1 MEIEVQVIKAVT
13 YSAIGLITSGYDLYD
28 RADPELVEICNI
40 IVDAFRGQESLLS
53 YFRVARRG
61 EFPVNPYWP
70 RGSVL
75 TIASCFI
82 DEKSWR
88 LDMDQY
94 LTAERRAESSPI
106 LLDKNAVVWLKQLPK
121 FLKVINDLPASKG
134 IINRIEELHSK
145 RMPQW
150 LEQLQQVRRFINNH
164 FDLPSNVEEITFVPN
179 VLQAPELADLAI
191 GEKGLIVISTRPRL
205 ESILHEL
212 THTYIHPLVEQLS
225 DRQVRSLMNMAS
237 QEKMMQMGYYWG
249 SQYRGA
255 KRVIEESFVRI
266 ATEMLIASEPKKG
279 FTILHN
285 QGFVVPQ
292 LFMALEIHD
301 ETSISHILELLSSC
315 I

>member
-1 MEIEVQVIKAVT
+1 
-13 YSAIGLITSGYDLYD
+13 
-28 RADPELVEICNI
+28 
-40 IVDAFRGQESLLS
+40 
-53 YFRVARRG
+53 
-61 EFPVNPYWP
+61 
-70 RGSVL
+70 
-75 TIASCFI
+75 
-82 DEKSWR
+82 
-88 LDMDQY
+88 MDQY